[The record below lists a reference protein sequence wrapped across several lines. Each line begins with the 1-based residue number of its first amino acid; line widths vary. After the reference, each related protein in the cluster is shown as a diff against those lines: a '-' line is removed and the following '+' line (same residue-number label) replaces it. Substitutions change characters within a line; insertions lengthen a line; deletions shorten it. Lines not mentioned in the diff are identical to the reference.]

1 MIPNPYRFLLVR
13 VFLFRQNL
21 PEQQETP
28 ELKGQKPMEE
38 FIHNH
43 INGIVVV
50 LALLVVP
57 FYLQKMQQWHKNSQ
71 KRKRER
77 KKRLR

>member
-1 MIPNPYRFLLVR
+1 MQEWI
-13 VFLFRQNL
+13 QNN
-21 PEQQETP
+21 Q
-28 ELKGQKPMEE
+28 GA
-38 FIHNH
+38 
-43 INGIVVV
+43 IVVV
-50 LALLVVP
+50 LFLLALP

>member
-1 MIPNPYRFLLVR
+1 MA
-13 VFLFRQNL
+13 
-21 PEQQETP
+21 
-28 ELKGQKPMEE
+28 E

-43 INGIVVV
+43 INSIFMV
-50 LALLVVP
+50 LVLMIAP
-57 FYLQKMQQWHKNSQ
+57 FYLQKMQQRHKASQ

>member
-1 MIPNPYRFLLVR
+1 
-13 VFLFRQNL
+13 
-21 PEQQETP
+21 
-28 ELKGQKPMEE
+28 MEE

-57 FYLQKMQQWHKNSQ
+57 FYLQKIQQWHKASQ